1 MRRGIA
7 VIGVLIAIS
16 GCGPQGSNAAT
27 QARTTASEAR
37 TNPPYTASGART
49 LPPPTPN
56 TTGLSCTLPVV
67 VSDRYDPA
75 NYRYRPARGGFMHF
89 PSGVV
94 TEDPAGGMQS
104 AGASSARINTVA
116 KPTLP
121 GYGGLSY
128 DSPAKRWV
136 PTSQWLVS
144 PDGSSYVYS
153 EPTEQPAGVHT
164 PTRIHVVTVL
174 TGADR
179 VVYSRGATDYPIEFG
194 LAGIYLVTGR
204 WEASSV
210 GLRLLD
216 PLTGAIRV
224 LAITG
229 EWSVISAGAA
239 WGIDADLG
247 GIGNDPHRIDR
258 LDLTTGAVTTW
269 FEVASDRWVAPVGID
284 VDGALIIASATSGTA
299 DTPYVEDFYRL
310 LGRSQTVHL
319 FTAGSDEALDGFIT
333 DSHGLWFGSAYVYGG
348 LWLYKD
354 GAGLRLVADNQ
365 NRPVRVES
373 AAGPC
378 T

>member
-1 MRRGIA
+1 
-7 VIGVLIAIS
+7 
-16 GCGPQGSNAAT
+16 
-27 QARTTASEAR
+27 
-37 TNPPYTASGART
+37 
-49 LPPPTPN
+49 
-56 TTGLSCTLPVV
+56 
-67 VSDRYDPA
+67 
-75 NYRYRPARGGFMHF
+75 
-89 PSGVV
+89 
-94 TEDPAGGMQS
+94 
-104 AGASSARINTVA
+104 
-116 KPTLP
+116 
-121 GYGGLSY
+121 
-128 DSPAKRWV
+128 
-136 PTSQWLVS
+136 VS
-144 PDGSSYVYS
+144 PDGLSYVYS

-179 VVYSRGATDYPIEFG
+179 VVYSGGGTDYAIEFG
-194 LAGIYLVTGR
+194 VAGIYLVTGR
-204 WEASSV
+204 WEALSV

-229 EWSVISAGAA
+229 HWSVMSAGAA

-258 LDLTTGAVTTW
+258 LDLTTGAVSTW
-269 FEVASDRWVAPVGID
+269 FEVASDRWVAPIGID
-284 VDGALIIASATSGTA
+284 VDGALIIASATSGTVA
-299 DTPYVEDFYRL
+299 TPYVADFYRL

-319 FTAGSDEALDGFIT
+319 FTAGPDEAWDGFMA

-348 LWLYKD
+348 LWLYTD

-365 NRPVRVES
+365 NQPLRVES